1 MSRNVS
7 AIEWKGKKEMT
18 DNQTRVLEIER
29 RLEVYKKG
37 MTPEQSNELVKEMHD
52 VRFIVPVTF
61 PQDETLAAMQAE
73 LARTGQPVRLP
84 KDAKPIPILI
94 QNPNKENFLA
104 IYTSLSQL
112 PKDVK
117 YNGVIEMTF
126 DACMN
131 YAKDVKSPV
140 AGVVV
145 NPFSS
150 NFIMKPR
157 MEQQVTP
164 AQFHVLARK
173 NVEYVLL
180 PHSIYTKGKDYFDS
194 INREVLFQY
203 FKDQYQNKL
212 PIPYTVD
219 DFEVMQ
225 LGIHPKLDMIHMS
238 MPAKKLEQGG
248 CIRVYATWHK
258 EVDRAGYYMIVR
270 GEDKIERKFLY
281 MDDKGKASDL
291 GEAPVESV
299 EMQQIMDL
307 ELERYA
313 NE

>member
-1 MSRNVS
+1 MS
-7 AIEWKGKKEMT
+7 MT
-18 DNQTRVLEIER
+18 DGRNRNGKEQKVMTENQTRMQEIEGLLEI
-29 RLEVYKKG
+29 YKKG
-37 MTPEQSNELVKEMHD
+37 ITPEQSNELVNKMRD

-61 PQDETLAAMQAE
+61 PQDETLEAMQAE

-94 QNPNKENFLA
+94 QNPNKEHFLA
-104 IYTSLSQL
+104 IYTSLVQL
-112 PKDVK
+112 PKDAK
-117 YNGVIEMTF
+117 HNGVIEMTF

-131 YAKDVKSPV
+131 YVKNAKNPV
-140 AGVVV
+140 VGVVV
-145 NPFSS
+145 NPFSD
-150 NFIMKPR
+150 NFIIKPR

-164 AQFHVLARK
+164 AQFHMLARK

-180 PHSIYTKGKDYFDS
+180 PHSIYTKGKEYFDS
-194 INREVLFQY
+194 INREVLFQF

-212 PIPYTVD
+212 PIPYTED

-225 LGIHPKLDMIHMS
+225 LGVHPKLDLIHMS
-238 MPAKKLEQGG
+238 MPTKKLEQGG

-258 EVDRAGYYMIVR
+258 DANRPGYYMIVR
-270 GEDKIERKFLY
+270 GEDKSERKLLY
-281 MDDKGKASDL
+281 IDDTGKTSDL

-313 NE
+313 N

>member
-1 MSRNVS
+1 MS
-7 AIEWKGKKEMT
+7 MT
-18 DNQTRVLEIER
+18 DGRNRNGKEQKVMTENQTRMQEIEGLLEI
-29 RLEVYKKG
+29 YKKG

-94 QNPNKENFLA
+94 QNPNKEHFLA
-104 IYTSLSQL
+104 IYTSLVQL
-112 PKDVK
+112 PKDAK
-117 YNGVIEMTF
+117 HNGVIEMTF

-131 YAKDVKSPV
+131 YVKNAKNPV
-140 AGVVV
+140 VGVVV
-145 NPFSS
+145 NPFSD
-150 NFIMKPR
+150 NFIIKPR

-164 AQFHVLARK
+164 AQFHMLARK

-180 PHSIYTKGKDYFDS
+180 PHSIYTKGKEYFDS
-194 INREVLFQY
+194 INREVLFQF

-212 PIPYTVD
+212 PIPYTED

-225 LGIHPKLDMIHMS
+225 LGIHPKLDLIHMS
-238 MPAKKLEQGG
+238 MPTKKLEQGG

-258 EVDRAGYYMIVR
+258 DANRPGYYMIVR
-270 GEDKIERKFLY
+270 GEDKSERKFLY
-281 MDDKGKASDL
+281 MDDTGKTSDL

-307 ELERYA
+307 ELARYE
-313 NE
+313 N

>member
-1 MSRNVS
+1 
-7 AIEWKGKKEMT
+7 MT
-18 DNQTRVLEIER
+18 ENQTRMQEIEGLLEI
-29 RLEVYKKG
+29 YKKG
-37 MTPEQSNELVKEMHD
+37 ITPEQSNELVNKMRD

-61 PQDETLAAMQAE
+61 PQDETLEAMQAE

-94 QNPNKENFLA
+94 QNPNKEHFLA
-104 IYTSLSQL
+104 IYTSLVQL
-112 PKDVK
+112 PKDAK
-117 YNGVIEMTF
+117 HNGVIEMTF

-131 YAKDVKSPV
+131 YVKNAKNPV
-140 AGVVV
+140 VGVVV
-145 NPFSS
+145 NPFSD
-150 NFIMKPR
+150 NFIIKPR

-164 AQFHVLARK
+164 AQFHMLARK

-180 PHSIYTKGKDYFDS
+180 PHSIYTKGKEYFDS
-194 INREVLFQY
+194 INREVLSQF

-212 PIPYTVD
+212 PIPYTED

-225 LGIHPKLDMIHMS
+225 LGIHPKLDLIHMS
-238 MPAKKLEQGG
+238 MPTKKLEQGG

-258 EVDRAGYYMIVR
+258 DANRPGYYMIVR
-270 GEDKIERKFLY
+270 GEDKSERKFLY
-281 MDDKGKASDL
+281 MDDTGKTSDL

-313 NE
+313 N

>member
-1 MSRNVS
+1 
-7 AIEWKGKKEMT
+7 MT
-18 DNQTRVLEIER
+18 ENQTRMQEIEGLLEI
-29 RLEVYKKG
+29 YKKG
-37 MTPEQSNELVKEMHD
+37 ITPEQSNELVNKMRD

-61 PQDETLAAMQAE
+61 PQDETLEAMQAE

-84 KDAKPIPILI
+84 EDAKPIPILI
-94 QNPNKENFLA
+94 QNPNKEHFLA
-104 IYTSLSQL
+104 IYTSLVQL
-112 PKDVK
+112 PKDAK
-117 YNGVIEMTF
+117 HNGVIEMTF

-131 YAKDVKSPV
+131 YVKNAKNPV
-140 AGVVV
+140 VGVVV
-145 NPFSS
+145 NPFSD
-150 NFIMKPR
+150 NFIIKPR

-164 AQFHVLARK
+164 AQFHMLARK

-180 PHSIYTKGKDYFDS
+180 PHSIYTKGKEYFDS
-194 INREVLFQY
+194 INREVLFQF

-212 PIPYTVD
+212 PIPYTED

-225 LGIHPKLDMIHMS
+225 LGIHPKLDLIHMS
-238 MPAKKLEQGG
+238 MPTKKLEQGG

-258 EVDRAGYYMIVR
+258 DANRPGYYMIVR
-270 GEDKIERKFLY
+270 GEDKSERKFLY
-281 MDDKGKASDL
+281 MDDTGKTSDL

-313 NE
+313 N

>member
-1 MSRNVS
+1 
-7 AIEWKGKKEMT
+7 MT
-18 DNQTRVLEIER
+18 ENQTQLKEIEEL
-29 RLEVYKKG
+29 LETYKKG
-37 MTPEQSNELVKEMHD
+37 MTPEQSNELVKKMRD

-84 KDAKPIPILI
+84 KDARPIPILI
-94 QNPNKENFLA
+94 QNPQKEHFLA
-104 IYTSLSQL
+104 IYTSLAQL
-112 PKDVK
+112 PKDAK
-117 YNGVIEMTF
+117 HNGVIEMTF

-131 YAKDVKSPV
+131 YAKNSKNPV

-145 NPFSS
+145 NPFSN
-150 NFIMKPR
+150 NFIIKPR

-164 AQFHVLARK
+164 AQFHLLARK

-180 PHSIYTKGKDYFDS
+180 PHSIYTKGKEYFDS
-194 INREVLFQY
+194 IDSEVLFQF

-212 PIPYTVD
+212 PIPYTKD

-225 LGIHPKLDMIHMS
+225 LGISPQLDLIHMS
-238 MPAKKLEQGG
+238 MPTKKLEQGG

-258 EVDRAGYYMIVR
+258 DVDRAGYYMIVR
-270 GEDKIERKFLY
+270 GEDKTERKFLY
-281 MDDKGKASDL
+281 MDDTGKASDL

-299 EMQQIMDL
+299 EMQQIMDM
-307 ELERYA
+307 ELARYA
-313 NE
+313 N